1 MGAIVLDI
9 QQTKMNI
16 MSSQRSRILSLY
28 KQLLR
33 TSEHFNN
40 YNFRNYALRRV
51 KDGFQDAK
59 LEKDPAAIESFINEA
74 EQQLALVKRQ
84 TTIGQM
90 FQEQKVVLEA
100 MKSKPS

>member
-1 MGAIVLDI
+1 MVYRHSIRDK
-9 QQTKMNI
+9 TSI
-16 MSSQRSRILSLY
+16 MSSQRSKILSLY

-33 TSEHFNN
+33 TSAHFSN
-40 YNFRNYALRRV
+40 YNFRNYVLRRV
-51 KDGFQDAK
+51 KDGFKDAK
-59 LEKDPAAIESFINEA
+59 GESNHAAIESFISEA